1 MVANWSLEGRII
13 EKFKNL
19 FSNKIALSLISIYL
33 LHLLGLI
40 YTEDFGYALND
51 LRIKLPLLGLPIVI
65 STSDPLPT
73 KQFIRLLWVFIC
85 ACFITSIISCMI
97 YSGLLQDN
105 SIDNPHEISPFISHI
120 RLSLSIVLA
129 YLVLIW
135 LFVKE
140 TKYIYLRFVYLSLA
154 TWFVLFIFILESM
167 TGIVIFFLVSFLL
180 FCRYIFFYQTR
191 LFVKIISGIAFIISI
206 SAITYYIIDIKNS
219 FMDIKDD
226 LQHLEKYTLNG
237 NPYRH
242 NLRNKQIEN
251 GHYVWIYISE
261 EELRKEWNK
270 RSALGYKGKDKKG
283 QPLYST
289 IARYLTSKGLR
300 KDSLTLSSL
309 TDNEIRNIENG
320 IANADFLQLNP
331 LKKRIVQIIEE
342 FHNYSLDHN
351 PGGNSVTQRIEF
363 WKTALHII
371 KNNLLIG
378 VGTGDVQQA
387 FEQQYVKDQSQ
398 LSTEFRLRA
407 HNQYLTMAVSFGIPG
422 LVWFLFVLF
431 YPLVRRE
438 NHNYLYISWS
448 LIAAISMIN
457 EDTLETQAGV
467 TFFAFFASIFMFA
480 LKQNDNTNC
489 D

>member
-97 YSGLLQDN
+97 YSGLLQDK

-422 LVWFLFVLF
+422 LVWFLFALF
-431 YPLVRRE
+431 YPLVRRD